1 MQAGEERTAA
11 AAAAAENNREAHLK
25 EARGHWTTW
34 HGVIG
39 GHVAHD
45 GAGRRRCTLEHTR
58 KGSGYVCELSYWK
71 HGARS
76 WSTCCNGTATT
87 IGGSACIS
95 NEDKYILHLPS
106 FASSQSKFN
115 CYFSKVS
122 FKYPPRAE
130 ERGGGRKRGEEGY
143 TSAPLAVKSEVSSCE
158 IKKKV
163 FENLGF
169 WEELQLLV
177 FQGSKGVN
185 RSHAEQGGK
194 LPPPSFNRSRFRH
207 AVSLTVTGSL
217 LQLVTRQSKL

>member
-1 MQAGEERTAA
+1 MASLGAMLPMTGLGAA
-11 AAAAAENNREAHLK
+11 AALWNTQEKAAVTFVNCH
-25 EARGHWTTW
+25 
-34 HGVIG
+34 IG
-39 GHVAHD
+39 NSW
-45 GAGRRRCTLEHTR
+45 C
-58 KGSGYVCELSYWK
+58 
-71 HGARS
+71 